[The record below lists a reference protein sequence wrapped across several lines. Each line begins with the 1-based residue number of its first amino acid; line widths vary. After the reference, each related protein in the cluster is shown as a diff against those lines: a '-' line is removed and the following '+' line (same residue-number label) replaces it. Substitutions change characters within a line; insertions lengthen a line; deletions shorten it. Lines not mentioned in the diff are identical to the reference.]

1 MKIMVVGLG
10 GVGGYIASIL
20 CSKHEKEVTLIARK
34 KRKETML
41 NNGLVL
47 HSDFFGEHIYHPK
60 VTDEPGAEGI
70 QDVIFVCV
78 KNYSLETALNSIVP
92 CVGPKTIVV
101 YIMNGIDHDK
111 IAYKVFPQ
119 GRVVDVAIY
128 IVSAFQE
135 DYSIRQYGKFAR
147 VFVGSRDKEDAQ
159 VVYNLLHTEGLSCH
173 LSEDIQVDIWKKFIM
188 NCGYNVITA
197 YYLSTIGEAFAQ
209 PHGKEEFRE
218 LIKEACAVAK
228 ALKVNLPEDYGDFVY
243 NKVINQEDKNVSSSL
258 ARDIKAGKQSE
269 IETFCGCLVRAGKEL
284 NMSVPMTERMYKV
297 IKEKIS

>member
-1 MKIMVVGLG
+1 M
-10 GVGGYIASIL
+10 
-20 CSKHEKEVTLIARK
+20 
-34 KRKETML
+34 
-41 NNGLVL
+41 

-78 KNYSLETALNSIVP
+78 KNYSLETALKSIIP

-159 VVYNLLHTEGLSCH
+159 VVYDLLHTEGLSCH

-197 YYLSTIGEAFAQ
+197 TFSNAYTSAATGVTVTSPWTAVIAINSTIAS
-209 PHGKEEFRE
+209 KDSIDTV
-218 LIKEACAVAK
+218 LK
-228 ALKVNLPEDYGDFVY
+228 A
-243 NKVINQEDKNVSSSL
+243 
-258 ARDIKAGKQSE
+258 
-269 IETFCGCLVRAGKEL
+269 
-284 NMSVPMTERMYKV
+284 
-297 IKEKIS
+297 

>member
-20 CSKHEKEVTLIARK
+20 CSQHEKEVTLIARK
-34 KRKETML
+34 KRKDAML

-47 HSDFFGEHIYHPK
+47 HSDFFGEHVYHPR
-60 VTDEPGAEGI
+60 VTDNPAAEGI

-78 KNYSLETALNSIVP
+78 KNYSLETALTSIVP

-101 YIMNGIDHDK
+101 YIMNGVDHDK

-128 IVSAFQE
+128 IVSAFKE
-135 DYSIRQYGKFAR
+135 DYSIRQYGQFAR
-147 VFVGSRDKEDAQ
+147 VFVGSEDKEAAKL
-159 VVYNLLHTEGLSCH
+159 VYDLLHVEGLSCH
-173 LSEDIQVDIWKKFIM
+173 LSEDIKVDIWKKFIL

-197 YYLSTIGEAFAQ
+197 YYVSTIGEAFAQ
-209 PHGKEEFRE
+209 PQGKAEFKGLVE
-218 LIKEACAVAK
+218 EACAVAK
-228 ALKVNLPEDYGDFVY
+228 ALKVKLPDGFADFVY

-269 IETFCGCLVRAGKEL
+269 LETFCGCLVRFGHEL
-284 NMSVPMTERMYKV
+284 SVPVPVTERMYKE
-297 IKEKIS
+297 IKGKIS